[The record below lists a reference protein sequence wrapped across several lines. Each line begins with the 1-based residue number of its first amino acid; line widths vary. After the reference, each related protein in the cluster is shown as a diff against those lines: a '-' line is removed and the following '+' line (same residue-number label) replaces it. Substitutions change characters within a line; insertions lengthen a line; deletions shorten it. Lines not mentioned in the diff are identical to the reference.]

1 MVEIQQ
7 ICLHYFVKVRLR
19 TELCKHFHYMQ
30 VSGLS
35 EWLGQQFL
43 VLKDFS
49 PEAMALMIAIVVA
62 AFTEITSNTSTASI
76 FLPILAA
83 LVCVTFFST
92 VIFISQVQHCID

>member
-1 MVEIQQ
+1 MVSDRGKLRAVEETTAAGIASSE
-7 ICLHYFVKVRLR
+7 LGYNVTRL
-19 TELCKHFHYMQ
+19 HFHLQ
-30 VSGLS
+30 ESGLS

-49 PEAMALMIAIVVA
+49 PEAMALIIAIVVA

-83 LVCVTFFST
+83 LVCLT
-92 VIFISQVQHCID
+92 IYPKI